1 MNKIA
6 WQILLLQRHRGHG
19 NNEWYI
25 ATNKIAWQM
34 ILLQRQRG
42 RGNNERYLATNKFAW
57 QMILLPRQDKRG
69 NNVYSLA
76 TITFAWQMI
85 YLPRH
90 NGRGNNT
97 LSNKI
102 IAWQQKSIATLSL
115 IVFTTSRYEDEH
127 GKCSYC
133 HANECCDNVL
143 LQCLATLQE
152 KLTLAMPN

>member
-1 MNKIA
+1 
-6 WQILLLQRHRGHG
+6 
-19 NNEWYI
+19 
-25 ATNKIAWQM
+25 M
-34 ILLQRQRG
+34 ILLQRQHG
-42 RGNNERYLATNKFAW
+42 RGNNEWYLAMNKFAW
-57 QMILLPRQDKRG
+57 QMILLPCQDKRG

-102 IAWQQKSIATLSL
+102 IALQQKSIATLSL
-115 IVFTTSRYEDEH
+115 IVFTTSRYKDER

-152 KLTLAMPN
+152 KLTLATPN